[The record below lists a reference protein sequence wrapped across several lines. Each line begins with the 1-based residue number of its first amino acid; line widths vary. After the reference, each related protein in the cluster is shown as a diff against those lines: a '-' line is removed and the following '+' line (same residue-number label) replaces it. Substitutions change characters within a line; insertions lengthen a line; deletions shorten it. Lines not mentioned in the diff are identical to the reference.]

1 MTELLWILTCLPLV
15 LTAMIEPPAP
25 SKVTVTLDHT
35 GYILRWEPGAGT
47 PAGTSFSVTTRHPSQ
62 PKEIPVSSCKQVQN
76 LLVCNMTK
84 AFTDPT
90 EIYDIQVRAHLGKK
104 TSQPAV
110 LKEYKPIA
118 HLPLPRLN
126 VTPCSSNLC
135 VNFLVPYKHLQET
148 YNRIHYELQILSGGH
163 KVKDLTHRSLK
174 TQNMTDL
181 APGREYCFL
190 IRFADS
196 LLNLT
201 SDFSQ
206 PVCHSTPGIFSSDPV
221 VSAVACLMVLA
232 VIGVFALLFWTG
244 FICLKGM
251 PMPSVLTSISHLEE
265 VRVSSCRASLSSLL
279 NIRLVAPPVGRNSS
293 SHLFTEERDEESGT
307 ETSSRNSSGA
317 NYTLRPGTNLLSS
330 SSSSSSLSSKSK
342 PPPSSSSCSNQ
353 TPDSSVLQPEAPA
366 AAETQAGAEQ
376 NPLRSDNFIS
386 VRTEEEKNEE
396 EKNEGEMVEQGVNL
410 LTLTFGWPEK
420 QNEEEDFPDV
430 PEELSAPDLPLVLP
444 SQPAAVAS
452 SWTSDDELQSF
463 EDCEYMNRPSADVS
477 ERLMRFDHA

>member
-15 LTAMIEPPAP
+15 LTAMIELPAP
-25 SKVTVTLDHT
+25 SNVTVTLNHT

-47 PAGTSFSVTTRHPSQ
+47 PAGTSFSVTTRRQH
-62 PKEIPVSSCKQVQN
+62 KEIPLSSCKQVQN
-76 LLVCNMTK
+76 PLVCNMTE

-90 EIYDIQVRAHLGKK
+90 DIYDIQVKAHLGKK
-104 TSQPAV
+104 TSQAAV
-110 LKEYKPIA
+110 RKDYKPIA

-135 VNFLVPYKHLQET
+135 VDFLLPYKRLQET
-148 YNRIHYELQILSGGH
+148 YNRIHYQLQIWSSGNQE
-163 KVKDLTHRSLK
+163 VKDLTNPSLK

-196 LLNLT
+196 VLNLT

-206 PVCHSTPGIFSSDPV
+206 PVCHSTPGILSSDPV
-221 VSAVACLMVLA
+221 VSAVVCLMVLA

-366 AAETQAGAEQ
+366 AAETQTGAEQ
-376 NPLRSDNFIS
+376 NPLRSDNLIS
-386 VRTEEEKNEE
+386 VRTEEEENEE
-396 EKNEGEMVEQGVNL
+396 EKNEGEMVEQDVNL
-410 LTLTFGWPEK
+410 LTLTFGCPEK

-452 SWTSDDELQSF
+452 SWTSDDELQSY
-463 EDCEYMNRPSADVS
+463 EDYEYMNRPSADVS
-477 ERLMRFDHA
+477 EHLMRFDRA